1 MWNFVSIDAN
11 RALNLETPF
20 EKIGVIMRII
30 KTTAQNLIY

>member
-20 EKIGVIMRII
+20 AFEKIDVIMRII
-30 KTTAQNLIY
+30 KTTA